1 MIIEFLIKVVE
12 LIFYFIYSF
21 IYFWLPWVFVAVSGF
36 LQSQQAGAA
45 LRCGVRTSRCGGFSG
60 FKAWTLGTRASV
72 VAACRLGGCGTW
84 A

>member
-21 IYFWLPWVFVAVSGF
+21 IYFWLPGVFVAVSGF
-36 LQSQQAGAA
+36 LQSQQVGAA
-45 LRCGVRTSRCGGFSG
+45 LHCGVRTSRCGGFSG
-60 FKAWTLGTRASV
+60 FRARTLGTRASV
-72 VAACRLGGCGTW
+72 VAACRLGSCGTW